1 MTDTVDI
8 QALESVQ
15 RIAVFRAL
23 QLGDLLVAVPAL
35 RALRARFPRA
45 EITLIGLPW
54 AREFAQRF
62 QRYIDRFVEFAGYPG
77 IDELAVDARRT
88 EQFIAAQRRYRYD
101 LAIQMHGSGRT
112 SNPFV
117 RELGARIT
125 VGYYEGTCPETLTLG
140 TAYPHDRHEIY
151 RNLDLISLF
160 GFAEPADPRL
170 EYPLLEKDHVE
181 VAGLLHPLSY
191 AQHPWIGIHPGSRPP
206 ARRWPAEYFATVAD
220 TLSRRLGA
228 QIVLTG
234 GPGEEAIVQTV
245 LEHMQTPALNLAGR
259 TSLGGLAA
267 LISKLDLFISNDT
280 GPAHL
285 AHALDRPSI
294 TIFGPADFQRWAP
307 LDQTLHSAIRHP
319 VPCSPCG
326 YWTCP
331 IDHRCL
337 RRISPHTILN
347 VAYGFLWPAAMS
359 TEPIASIAPV
369 TLVQVAR
376 KGVQD
381 GTEHSSNS
389 FKQNRKVV

>member
-1 MTDTVDI
+1 MTGTVDT
-8 QALESVQ
+8 QLLASVQ

-35 RALRARFPRA
+35 RALRACFPRA
-45 EITLIGLPW
+45 EITLIGLSW
-54 AREFAQRF
+54 AREFVQRF
-62 QRYIDRFVEFAGYPG
+62 HRYVDRFVEFAGYPG
-77 IDELAVDARRT
+77 IDELAVDARHTQR
-88 EQFIAAQRRYRYD
+88 FIVAQRKYRYD

-125 VGYYEGTCPETLTLG
+125 VGYYEGACPETLTLG
-140 TAYPHDRHEIY
+140 TAYPHNQHEIY
-151 RNLDLISLF
+151 RNLGLVSLL
-160 GFAEPADPRL
+160 GSSKSVDPSL
-170 EYPLLEKDHVE
+170 EYPLLDADHAEAAV
-181 VAGLLHPLSY
+181 LLRPLSY
-191 AQHPWIGIHPGSRPP
+191 AQRPWIGIHPGSRPP

-220 TLSRRLGA
+220 MLSRRLGA

-234 GPGEEAIVQTV
+234 GPGEESIVEAV
-245 LEHMQTPALNLAGR
+245 LEHMQTPALNLSGR

-267 LISKLDLFISNDT
+267 LISRLDLFISNDT

-307 LDQTLHSAIRHP
+307 LDQSVHAAVRHP

-337 RRISPHTILN
+337 RWISPHTILDL
-347 VAYGFLWPAAMS
+347 AYGFLQPAA
-359 TEPIASIAPV
+359 TATAPIVSDASVKLAP
-369 TLVQVAR
+369 VAR

-381 GTEHSSNS
+381 GTEQASIS

>member
-1 MTDTVDI
+1 MTGTLDT
-8 QALESVQ
+8 QLLASVQ

-35 RALRARFPRA
+35 RALRARFPQA

-54 AREFAQRF
+54 AREFVRRF
-62 QRYIDRFVEFAGYPG
+62 HRYIDRFVEFAGYPG

-88 EQFIAAQRRYRYD
+88 QQFIAAQQEYRYD
-101 LAIQMHGSGRT
+101 LAIQMHGSGRS

-125 VGYYEGTCPETLTLG
+125 AGYYEGTCPETLTLG
-140 TAYPHDRHEIY
+140 IAYPHDQHEIY
-151 RNLDLISLF
+151 RNLGLISLL
-160 GFAEPADPRL
+160 GSPKPADPSL
-170 EYPLLEKDHVE
+170 EYPLLEADHAE
-181 VAGLLHPLSY
+181 AAALLCPLSY
-191 AQHPWIGIHPGSRPP
+191 APRPWIGIHPGSRPP

-220 TLSRRLGA
+220 TLSRRLEA

-234 GPGEEAIVQTV
+234 GPGEEAIVEAV

-267 LISKLDLFISNDT
+267 LISRLDLFISNDT

-285 AHALDRPSI
+285 AHALARPSI

-307 LDQTLHSAIRHP
+307 LDQRVHAAVRQP

-337 RRISPHTILN
+337 RWISPHTILDF
-347 VAYGFLWPAAMS
+347 AYGFLQPAATS
-359 TEPIASIAPV
+359 TAPILSETSIK
-369 TLVQVAR
+369 LGQVAR

-381 GTEHSSNS
+381 GTEHASIS